1 MSSDFLQKVIAEKRD
16 EVELRRRKTPESN
29 LRELASRRSPGRRF
43 GDALRSSKNI
53 SIIAEMKKAS
63 PSGGMMRDDYDVQK
77 IARSYAANGASAF
90 SVLTDEKYFQGNL
103 EHLQSVSRLNLLPM
117 LRKDFMIDPYQILEA
132 RAFGADAIL
141 LIVAALSKDEMSS
154 LKSTSDE
161 LGMDSLIEVHSEEE
175 LESALQIGAQLIGI
189 NNRNLKTL
197 KTHLDVT
204 ESIAPLVPR
213 DRVCV
218 SESGISLKADV
229 VRLAA
234 CGIHAVLV
242 GTHLMRRQDPGQAL
256 AELVGVPRQ

>member
-1 MSSDFLQKVIAEKRD
+1 MSSDFLERVIVEKRR
-16 EVELRRRKTPESN
+16 EVEHRRGQIPEN
-29 LRELASRRSPGRRF
+29 FLRELASKRSAARRF
-43 GDALRSSKNI
+43 ADALRSSPNI

-63 PSGGMMRDDYDVQK
+63 PSAGMLRDDYDVQK
-77 IARSYAANGASAF
+77 IARSYAANGAAAF

-103 EHLQSVSRLNLLPM
+103 EHLQSVSRLNLLPV
-117 LRKDFMIDPYQILEA
+117 LRKDFIIDSYQILEA
-132 RAFGADAIL
+132 RAYGADAIL
-141 LIVAALSKDEMSS
+141 LIVAALSKEDLAG

-175 LESALQIGAQLIGI
+175 LETALQVGAQLIGI

-197 KTHLDVT
+197 KTSLETT
-204 ESIAPLVPR
+204 ERLAPLVPR

-218 SESGISLKADV
+218 SESGISSKADV

-242 GTHLMRRQDPGQAL
+242 GTHLMRHQHPGQAL
-256 AELVGVPRQ
+256 AELVGVSKA